1 MKRVTIIGSTGS
13 IGQTSL
19 EVLSHLRDRFS
30 IFALSAYRNID
41 RLALQIKKFEPSYAV
56 VADSNQCLKL
66 KGMVSKT
73 KVLCGEEGLL
83 EISSHPD
90 TDIVIVA
97 TSNYRGVFPTLA
109 GIKARKRVALAT
121 KEVLVCFGEVVMREL
136 KRYDGELLPIDSEH
150 SAIHQC
156 IYKRE
161 KRDIKRIILTAS
173 GGPFLYEKNFK
184 EITVDKAL
192 SHPVWR
198 MGKKITIDSATLMNK
213 GLEVIEAKWL
223 FDIEPKNIDVVIHP
237 QSIIHSMVEFVDGSL
252 LAQLSLPDMK
262 LAVQYALTFP
272 LRLPSLLKPLDLP
285 QIKELRFLRPDR
297 EKFPCLELAYSAIR
311 EGGSYPAV
319 LNGADQKAVELFL
332 QGVIGFTQI
341 PELIKRVLDT
351 HKPIL
356 RPSLEELIEAV
367 KWAYNQTQELIR

>member
-1 MKRVTIIGSTGS
+1 LKRVTIIGSTGS

>member
-30 IFALSAYRNID
+30 IFALSAYGNID

-252 LAQLSLPDMK
+252 LAQLSLPDMR

>member
-1 MKRVTIIGSTGS
+1 LKRVTIIGSTGS

-30 IFALSAYRNID
+30 IFALSAYGNID

-252 LAQLSLPDMK
+252 LAQLSLPDMR